1 VKLEWGNYAYV
12 AHGRNFL
19 QEVIATSSDLELLR
33 QKKAL
38 ELRKRMLL
46 LQNKQ
51 VEPEPKLEPAD
62 PRKILSKIL
71 TGRAPEVLETARR
84 YYPAEI
90 AELEARLA
98 QAIIAGGLSG
108 PITGEELYSFLRR
121 LGLVFSLDIKIRV
134 REGGKLKSLEEKLRG
149 KD

>member
-1 VKLEWGNYAYV
+1 
-12 AHGRNFL
+12 
-19 QEVIATSSDLELLR
+19 
-33 QKKAL
+33 
-38 ELRKRMLL
+38 MLL
-46 LQNKQ
+46 SQNKQ
-51 VEPEPKLEPAD
+51 TEPDTKQEPID

-90 AELEARLA
+90 SELEARLA
-98 QAIIAGGLSG
+98 QAVIAGGLSG

>member
-1 VKLEWGNYAYV
+1 MYTNQPSSSKESG
-12 AHGRNFL
+12 
-19 QEVIATSSDLELLR
+19 ETSSDLELLR

-46 LQNKQ
+46 SQNKR
-51 VEPEPKLEPAD
+51 VEPEPKKEQVD
-62 PRKILSKIL
+62 PKKVVAGILA
-71 TGRAPEVLETARR
+71 GRASEVLETARR

-90 AELEARLA
+90 GELESRLA
-98 QAIIAGGLSG
+98 QAILSGGLAG

-121 LGLVFSLDIKIRV
+121 LGLNFSLDIKIRV
-134 REGGKLKSLEEKLRG
+134 REGGKLKSLEEKLRS

>member
-1 VKLEWGNYAYV
+1 M
-12 AHGRNFL
+12 
-19 QEVIATSSDLELLR
+19 SSDLELLR

-38 ELRKRMLL
+38 ELRRSMLL
-46 LQNKQ
+46 SQNKP
-51 VEPEPKLEPAD
+51 VEPEPKKEDID
-62 PRKILSKIL
+62 PRIVVARILA
-71 TGRAPEVLETARR
+71 GRAVEVMETARR

-90 AELEARLA
+90 SELESRLA
-98 QAIIAGGLSG
+98 QAILSGGLAG

-121 LGLVFSLDIKIRV
+121 LGLSFSLDIKIRV